1 MQTENPGGILQIGEW
16 LADPALDT
24 ISRGTESQKLEPRT
38 MRLLL
43 CLAKSAGSVV
53 SVDRLLTEVWSGVV
67 VGSASVYQA
76 VSQLRRLLGDV
87 DPNPIYI
94 ATVPRKGYR
103 LVAAVRRVDAAV
115 PMAAAVEPA
124 AGPVQTPRRPLQF
137 FMIGGAAFSV
147 IALIGLLSWN
157 GLQVFHPSSADAQ
170 SIVVLP
176 FVDMTAEK
184 SDQAFCDGLTEE
196 LSNWLAQIP
205 TLRVVAR
212 TSAFA
217 FRGQGEDVRR
227 IGKALDTNHVLE
239 GSLRRSG
246 NHMRVTAQLIDA
258 RNGYHLWSADFDRPM
273 TDAIAMQEEISRS
286 VAGILQVRLTEAS
299 ERQFAARRTADSQAY
314 QLYLLGRHYAQ
325 QLTPESTERAI
336 DLFRQVLAADP
347 GFAPAY
353 TQLAYARLNQGEF
366 RDLPIAD
373 VAAQIEPLI
382 VSALRLDDRMSA
394 AYAVR
399 GALRASQSRT
409 KESLDDLQFAIA
421 LNPNDMGA
429 IAEMGRIR
437 FTEGR
442 PREALKNYDRAAAL
456 DPLNFTL
463 QEQRCAVLDDLG
475 RYQDAANACE
485 RARVLQPGIASPAD
499 HLAWLAESR
508 GRIDEALRWNGASL
522 KAEPN
527 DQFDLY
533 WTRATLFLS
542 LGLAA
547 PARAVLELG
556 RSATKDEDNADIAL
570 LRVVYCEGGVDALRR
585 YLALV
590 HLDQSP
596 HSVALFEAAYS
607 RLLLGDVSAVRNLIS
622 RAVAAP
628 DRPPGLA
635 ESPFYARG
643 AGAVGTS
650 YRVDLAAAD
659 LALGNRDSARQELS
673 SVLAML
679 DGMIAAGVERNATY
693 ELRSKVY
700 ALQGRGDDAMRD
712 LGKAVAM
719 GWRRA
724 WWATHEPY
732 FASLRQRSDFR
743 DLMAQ
748 VNLSNDEL
756 TKSIQA
762 DQQIYTG
769 PGGGFL
775 PPEGVTPNTRQ
786 VNSQMILGWCP
797 GPCPPVPAAVSVGP
811 LPGEP
816 PACRD
821 PAACKPA
828 GSGPTTS
835 LGKFC
840 RISMLIV

>member
-1 MQTENPGGILQIGEW
+1 MQTENAGGILQIGEW
-16 LADPALDT
+16 LVDPALDT
-24 ISRGTESQKLEPRT
+24 ISRGTEWQKLEPRT

-43 CLAKSAGSVV
+43 CLANSAGSVV

-87 DPNPIYI
+87 DPNPTYI

-103 LVAAVRRVDAAV
+103 LVAAVRPVEVAV
-115 PMAAAVEPA
+115 PKTSATEPA
-124 AGPVQTPRRPLQF
+124 TARPARTLRRPPKLF
-137 FMIGGAAFSV
+137 LIGGAAFCA

-157 GLQVFHPSSADAQ
+157 GRQLFHSSSAAAQ

-217 FRGQGEDVRR
+217 FRGRGEDVRS
-227 IGKALDTNHVLE
+227 IGKSLDTNHVLE

-246 NHMRVTAQLIDA
+246 NHMRVTVQLIDA
-258 RNGYHLWSADFDRPM
+258 RNGFHLWSADFDRPM
-273 TDAIAMQEEISRS
+273 TDAIAMQEDISRS
-286 VAGILQVRLTEAS
+286 VAGILQVRLTETS

-347 GFAPAY
+347 TFAPAY

-373 VAAQIEPLI
+373 VATQIEPLI
-382 VSALRLDDRMSA
+382 ASALRLDDRMSA
-394 AYAVR
+394 AYAIR
-399 GALRASQSRT
+399 GALRASQSRI
-409 KESLDDLQFAIA
+409 KESLDDLQFAIS

-475 RYQDAANACE
+475 RYQDAASACE

-508 GRIDEALRWNGASL
+508 GRIDEALRWNRVSL

-542 LGLAA
+542 LGLVA
-547 PARAVLELG
+547 PARAALELG

-570 LRVVYCEGGVDALRR
+570 LRLVYCEGGVDALRR

-590 HLDQSP
+590 PIDRSP
-596 HSVALFEAAYS
+596 HSIALFEAAYA
-607 RLLLGDVSAVRNLIS
+607 RLLLGDAAAVKELIS

-628 DRPPGLA
+628 DRIPGFA

-659 LALGNRDSARQELS
+659 LALGHRDSARRELD

-679 DGMIAAGVERNATY
+679 NGMMAAGVERNATY
-693 ELRSKVY
+693 ELRAKVY

-748 VNLSNDEL
+748 VNLSNDRL

-762 DQQIYTG
+762 DQQIY

-786 VNSQMILGWCP
+786 VNSQMMLGWCP
-797 GPCPPVPAAVSVGP
+797 GPWPPPAAELWVTP
-811 LPGEP
+811 LPVEP

-821 PAACKPA
+821 PSACKPD

-840 RISMLIV
+840 RISMPIV